1 MSEDGPS
8 DGKAMNNTMIVNATV
23 FVFGTLLLA
32 VFFALFIYAVVV
44 VVRRRWRGEKGGK
57 WGMVLGVYILIF
69 LIVILSEIP
78 WLLHR

>member
-1 MSEDGPS
+1 
-8 DGKAMNNTMIVNATV
+8 MNNTMIVNATV

-32 VFFALFIYAVVV
+32 VFFALFIYTVVV

-57 WGMVLGVYILIF
+57 WQMVLGVYVLIF

>member
-1 MSEDGPS
+1 
-8 DGKAMNNTMIVNATV
+8 MNNTMIVNASV

-32 VFFALFIYAVVV
+32 AFFAFFIYAVVV

-78 WLLHR
+78 GLLHR